1 MVLGQSLTDFQG
13 KTYPMA
19 GLLPITVDMANRLC
33 LGYRAAAVLR
43 PTLLAPA
50 GDRLRGH
57 EFHRS
62 RSTPISPSPIYSWG
76 SPAQLQQE
84 GWATER
90 LHASYL
96 HLHWG
101 SRPDLALRLLQNFLR
116 ISKGDP

>member
-76 SPAQLQQE
+76 SPPSFNRKD
-84 GWATER
+84 GPPSVFT
-90 LHASYL
+90 
-96 HLHWG
+96 
-101 SRPDLALRLLQNFLR
+101 LRTC
-116 ISKGDP
+116 ICTGDPVLIWP